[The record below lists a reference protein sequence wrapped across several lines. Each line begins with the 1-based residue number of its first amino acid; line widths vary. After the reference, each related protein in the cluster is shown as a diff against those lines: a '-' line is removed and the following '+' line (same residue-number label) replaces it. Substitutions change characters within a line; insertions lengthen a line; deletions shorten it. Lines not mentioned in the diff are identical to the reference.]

1 MNKQLTF
8 LTRGRNTA
16 QTETVVLTE
25 AQINHYNEH
34 GYVIPEYRLP
44 SEQVEAIKA
53 QYSRLIELHPEFSD
67 YCPALLIQD
76 TGFLNFARNDAI
88 LDMVGRSDHSRHAPS
103 GSPLM
108 TRLPKRA
115 VLDFGPAPTVR
126 KNSLNIITTTLL
138 GSRFLLNWIR
148 SMLMR
153 TRRSTSS

>member
-88 LDMVGRSDHSRHAPS
+88 LDMVGQLIGPNIALWNSSFFAKPAKV
-103 GSPLM
+103 GS
-108 TRLPKRA
+108 
-115 VLDFGPAPTVR
+115 
-126 KNSLNIITTTLL
+126 
-138 GSRFLLNWIR
+138 
-148 SMLMR
+148 
-153 TRRSTSS
+153 